1 MPTAS
6 NRFSMVPKL
15 SSAARMPLPGA
26 TSSRA
31 VFTSCSTST
40 CSPPFSLLGA
50 NTNEGPRTVA
60 RGPSQ
65 LWCFG
70 KAPLG
75 PYKLALLRGLLL
87 RGLLRLLLAALA
99 VHFLALSPGLLLHL
113 VLPVGVAH
121 GLRLL
126 SC

>member
-1 MPTAS
+1 M
-6 NRFSMVPKL
+6 
-15 SSAARMPLPGA
+15 
-26 TSSRA
+26 
-31 VFTSCSTST
+31 
-40 CSPPFSLLGA
+40 
-50 NTNEGPRTVA
+50 NEGPRTVA
-60 RGPSQ
+60 RGLSQ

-75 PYKLALLRGLLL
+75 PYQLALLRGLLL
-87 RGLLRLLLAALA
+87 RGFLRLLLAALA

-126 SC
+126 SCLSFLARILLPASSPGKPRETSGF